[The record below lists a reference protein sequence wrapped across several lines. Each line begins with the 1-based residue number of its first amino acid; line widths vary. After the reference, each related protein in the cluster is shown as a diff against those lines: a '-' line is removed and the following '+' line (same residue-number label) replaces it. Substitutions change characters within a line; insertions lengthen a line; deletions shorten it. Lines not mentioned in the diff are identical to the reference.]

1 MRLVLLGPPGAGK
14 GTQAELLA
22 ERFGL
27 AHLSSGDILR
37 SERAAGTELGKKAQ
51 GYMDAGQ
58 LVPDELIVSMMA
70 EHMAR
75 AEREQAGYVL
85 DGFPRT
91 QGQAEALD
99 RQLAE
104 QSSRLDA
111 VLELKVADDVV
122 VRRLSGRRE
131 KESRTDDAP
140 EVVCQRLTTYHEQT
154 APISAYYGE
163 QGLLKE
169 VDGDGEIERIRDR
182 LVEIG
187 QVFAG
192 SCG

>member
-14 GTQAELLA
+14 GTQAKLLA

-37 SERAAGTELGKKAQ
+37 SERAAGTELGNKAQ

-70 EHMAR
+70 QHMAR
-75 AEREQAGYVL
+75 AEREQDGYTL

-104 QSSRLDA
+104 QGSRLDA

-140 EVVCQRLTTYHEQT
+140 EVVRQRLTTYHEQT
-154 APISAYYGE
+154 APISAYYAE
-163 QGLLKE
+163 QGLLRE

-192 SCG
+192 SRG

>member
-14 GTQAELLA
+14 GTQAKLLA

-37 SERAAGTELGKKAQ
+37 AECAAATELGEKAQ

-58 LVPDELIVSMMA
+58 LVPDDLIVAMMA
-70 EHMAR
+70 QHMAR
-75 AEREQAGYVL
+75 AERERDGYIL

-91 QGQAEALD
+91 HGQARALD
-99 RQLAE
+99 SQLSE
-104 QSSRLDA
+104 QGGRLDA
-111 VLELKVADDVV
+111 VLELKVDDDVAG
-122 VRRLSGRRE
+122 RRLAGRRG

-140 EVVCQRLTTYHEQT
+140 EVVRQRLRTYHEET
-154 APISAYYGE
+154 APISAYYAE

-169 VDGDGEIERIRDR
+169 VDGGGEIEGIHNR

-187 QVFAG
+187 QAFVG
-192 SCG
+192 SRG

>member
-14 GTQAELLA
+14 GTQAKLLA

-37 SERAAGTELGKKAQ
+37 AERAAATELGEKAQ

-58 LVPDELIVSMMA
+58 LVPDDLIVSMMA
-70 EHMAR
+70 QHMAR
-75 AEREQAGYVL
+75 AERERDGYIL

-91 QGQAEALD
+91 DGQARALD
-99 RQLAE
+99 GQLSE
-104 QSSRLDA
+104 QGSRLDA
-111 VLELKVADDVV
+111 VLELKVDDDVAG
-122 VRRLSGRRE
+122 RRLAGRRG

-140 EVVCQRLTTYHEQT
+140 EVVRQRLRTYHEET
-154 APISAYYGE
+154 APISAYYAE

-169 VDGDGEIERIRDR
+169 VDGGGEIEGIHNR
-182 LVEIG
+182 LVAIG
-187 QVFAG
+187 QAFVG
-192 SCG
+192 SRG

>member
-14 GTQAELLA
+14 GTQAKLLA

-37 SERAAGTELGKKAQ
+37 AERAAATELGEKAQ

-58 LVPDELIVSMMA
+58 LVPDDLIVSMMA
-70 EHMAR
+70 QHMAR
-75 AEREQAGYVL
+75 AERERDGYVL

-91 QGQAEALD
+91 HEQARALD
-99 RQLAE
+99 RQLSE
-104 QSSRLDA
+104 QGSRLDA
-111 VLELKVADDVV
+111 VLELKVDDDVA
-122 VRRLSGRRE
+122 VRRLAGRRG

-140 EVVCQRLTTYHEQT
+140 EVVRQRLRTYHEQT
-154 APISAYYGE
+154 APISAYYAE

-169 VDGDGEIERIRDR
+169 VDGGGEIEGIHNR
-182 LVEIG
+182 LAEIG
-187 QVFAG
+187 QAFVG
-192 SCG
+192 SRG

>member
-14 GTQAELLA
+14 GTQAKLLA

-37 SERAAGTELGKKAQ
+37 AERAAATELGKKAQ

-70 EHMAR
+70 QHMAR
-75 AEREQAGYVL
+75 AERERDGYIL

-91 QGQAEALD
+91 HAQAEALD
-99 RQLAE
+99 YQLTE
-104 QSSRLDA
+104 QGRRLDA
-111 VLELKVADDVV
+111 VLELRVDDDVV

-140 EVVCQRLTTYHEQT
+140 EVVRQRLRTYHEQT
-154 APISAYYGE
+154 APMSAYYSE
-163 QGLLKE
+163 QGLLRE
-169 VDGDGEIERIRDR
+169 VDGDGEIERIHER
-182 LVEIG
+182 LAEIG
-187 QVFAG
+187 QAFAG
-192 SCG
+192 SRG

>member
-14 GTQAELLA
+14 GTQAKLLA

-37 SERAAGTELGKKAQ
+37 AERAAATELGEKAQ

-58 LVPDELIVSMMA
+58 LVPDDLIVSMMA
-70 EHMAR
+70 RHMAR
-75 AEREQAGYVL
+75 AERERDGYIL

-91 QGQAEALD
+91 DGQARVLD
-99 RQLAE
+99 RQLSE
-104 QSSRLDA
+104 QGSRLDA
-111 VLELKVADDVV
+111 VLELKVDDDVAV
-122 VRRLSGRRE
+122 ERLAGRRG

-140 EVVCQRLTTYHEQT
+140 AVVRQRLRTYHEQT
-154 APISAYYGE
+154 APISAYYAE

-169 VDGDGEIERIRDR
+169 VDGSGEIEGIHDR

-187 QVFAG
+187 QAFVG

>member
-14 GTQAELLA
+14 GTQAKLLA

-37 SERAAGTELGKKAQ
+37 AERAAATELGEKAQ

-58 LVPDELIVSMMA
+58 LVPDDLIVSMMA
-70 EHMAR
+70 QRMAR
-75 AEREQAGYVL
+75 AERERDGYIL

-91 QGQAEALD
+91 HGQARALD
-99 RQLAE
+99 GQLSE
-104 QSSRLDA
+104 QGSRLDA
-111 VLELKVADDVV
+111 VLELKVDDDVAG
-122 VRRLSGRRE
+122 RRLAGRRG

-140 EVVCQRLTTYHEQT
+140 EVVRQRLRTYHEET
-154 APISAYYGE
+154 APISAYYAE

-169 VDGDGEIERIRDR
+169 VDGGGEIEGIHNR
-182 LVEIG
+182 LVAIG
-187 QVFAG
+187 QAFVG
-192 SCG
+192 SRG

>member
-14 GTQAELLA
+14 GTQAKLLA

-70 EHMAR
+70 QHMAR
-75 AEREQAGYVL
+75 AELEQAGYIL

-99 RQLAE
+99 LQLVE
-104 QSSRLDA
+104 QGSRLDA
-111 VLELKVADDVV
+111 VLEPARKGNDVIQS
-122 VRRLSGRRE
+122 RSG
-131 KESRTDDAP
+131 TLG
-140 EVVCQRLTTYHEQT
+140 C
-154 APISAYYGE
+154 SA
-163 QGLLKE
+163 
-169 VDGDGEIERIRDR
+169 R
-182 LVEIG
+182 
-187 QVFAG
+187 A
-192 SCG
+192 

>member
-14 GTQAELLA
+14 GTQAKLLA

-37 SERAAGTELGKKAQ
+37 AERAAATELGEKAQ

-58 LVPDELIVSMMA
+58 LVPDDLIVSMMA
-70 EHMAR
+70 QRMAR
-75 AEREQAGYVL
+75 AERERDGYIL

-91 QGQAEALD
+91 HGQARALD
-99 RQLAE
+99 GQLSE
-104 QSSRLDA
+104 QGSRLDA
-111 VLELKVADDVV
+111 VLELKVDDDVAG
-122 VRRLSGRRE
+122 RRLAGRRG

-140 EVVCQRLTTYHEQT
+140 EVVRQRLRTYHEET
-154 APISAYYGE
+154 APISAYYAG

-169 VDGDGEIERIRDR
+169 VDGGGEIEGIHNR
-182 LVEIG
+182 LVAIG
-187 QVFAG
+187 QAFVG
-192 SCG
+192 SRG